1 MKLYSLIW
9 GQSSTSTQSK
19 LETHQ
24 DFQECKAEYESL
36 KLLKIIREFVFKSND
51 CEYKYKAEDQAR
63 RAYYLLRQTPEM
75 SCQEYFERM
84 RNITDVL
91 KSLGASL
98 VDDMHLREELPNR
111 EPRGGFTEEQKQE
124 AQEEVQNKTIAY
136 GILVREDWSRYGK
149 LIEEIENDFLK
160 GHDNYPKKND

>member
-1 MKLYSLIW
+1 MIA
-9 GQSSTSTQSK
+9 STNTR
-19 LETHQ
+19 
-24 DFQECKAEYESL
+24 L
-36 KLLKIIREFVFKSND
+36 KT
-51 CEYKYKAEDQAR
+51 
-63 RAYYLLRQTPEM
+63 AYYLLRQTPEM

-111 EPRGGFTEEQKQE
+111 EPRGGFTEGQKQE